1 MVDRAGRRWS
11 PNFIPDH
18 SKIKNW
24 YTPWLFESR
33 WNSLKVH
40 IYEKNTT
47 YLKIEW
53 LDINFS
59 LEEWMRMAN
68 QINWTK
74 DYINRKPNNRW
85 KFFYWSSSW
94 ALFVN
99 DSTWK
104 SAGLN
109 DTDIL
114 RIETMMIYYPKMLE
128 DSNKNKILSYLN
140 SL

>member
-1 MVDRAGRRWS
+1 
-11 PNFIPDH
+11 
-18 SKIKNW
+18 
-24 YTPWLFESR
+24 
-33 WNSLKVH
+33 
-40 IYEKNTT
+40 
-47 YLKIEW
+47 
-53 LDINFS
+53 
-59 LEEWMRMAN
+59 MAN